1 MRTERK
7 EELYPPP
14 SSFGATG
21 VTESQRRRG
30 ERRSFP
36 SLRSLRIEEGG
47 RARGKRKEGR
57 KGSFFASV
65 SGGENSV
72 ARKKRE
78 KETKALHWA
87 KVWKQR
93 GNAFEY
99 GFSSSYPPILRTC
112 IVSTG
117 IWNKECI
124 RFLPFSFWHIT
135 NFFITMA
142 SDQSCTIFYSK
153 NTISQKNNFIF

>member
-21 VTESQRRRG
+21 VTESQKEEEGKALFSLPPLSLNRRG
-30 ERRSFP
+30 
-36 SLRSLRIEEGG
+36 
-47 RARGKRKEGR
+47 RAGAKGKGKEGR

-78 KETKALHWA
+78 KETKALHCA

-99 GFSSSYPPILRTC
+99 GFSPSYHPILRTC
-112 IVSTG
+112 IVHET
-117 IWNKECI
+117 IKKYTHLFP
-124 RFLPFSFWHIT
+124 FLF
-135 NFFITMA
+135 
-142 SDQSCTIFYSK
+142 
-153 NTISQKNNFIF
+153 